1 MPTVQSKIIIQH
13 SQIHPILYHK
23 IMKHLASM
31 DDLVE
36 QSEAFYHKN
45 KVPEAVA
52 KRLQR
57 PCLHHIDRTQQW
69 LSRPNTHLISHD
81 EPLYPQQLKE
91 LPCHPPV
98 LSIQGNHTALSQ
110 TSIGVV
116 GSRNAS
122 YYGLSITKQF
132 VQSLTPAGLSIISGL
147 AIGIDATAHSTCID
161 NQGVTIAII
170 GLGLDQIT
178 PRGHQKLA
186 RQIQQDG
193 CIMTEMPL
201 GSIYHH
207 NCFPRRNRL
216 ISALSNALLIPEA
229 SIKSGT
235 LITAHYAI
243 DLHRPVLV
251 IPGRIDQPQ
260 AMGCLQLIQ
269 DGAHLVI
276 SATDCLAI
284 MNREYPHKQYQ
295 LTMNEHKIRQ

>member
-1 MPTVQSKIIIQH
+1 MPTVQSKVIVQH
-13 SQIHPILYHK
+13 SQIHPALYHK
-23 IMKHLASM
+23 IIKHLTSM
-31 DDLVE
+31 DALIA
-36 QSEAFYHKN
+36 QSDRFYQAHDI
-45 KVPEAVA
+45 PEPVA

-57 PCLHHIDRTQQW
+57 PCQHHIDRTFRW

-81 EPLYPQQLKE
+81 EPQYPQQLKD

-98 LSIQGNHTALSQ
+98 LSVQGNHTALSQ
-110 TSIGVV
+110 NSIGVV

-122 YYGLSITKQF
+122 YYGLSVTKQF
-132 VQSLTPAGLSIISGL
+132 VLALTPAGLSIISGL

-161 NQGVTIAII
+161 NQGVTIAVV

-178 PRGHQKLA
+178 PRCHQKLA
-186 RQIQQDG
+186 RQIQRDG

-201 GSIYHH
+201 GSIYHQ

-216 ISALSNALLIPEA
+216 ISALSDALLIPEA

-235 LITAHYAI
+235 LITANYAI

-284 MNREYPHKQYQ
+284 MNKEYPHKQYQ